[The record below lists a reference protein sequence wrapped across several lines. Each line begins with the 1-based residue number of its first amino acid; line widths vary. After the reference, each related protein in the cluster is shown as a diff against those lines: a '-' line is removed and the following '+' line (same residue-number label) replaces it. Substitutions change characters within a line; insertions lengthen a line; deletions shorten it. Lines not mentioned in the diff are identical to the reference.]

1 MRLPPSGI
9 TVQTYSN
16 AIKAGNRTH
25 IRLTFPL
32 KQIAVEDEDIDATIG
47 VTINDIFNADEDLRF
62 GRVLCKKL
70 TAGIIMSDKTRDI
83 SWGSRFRVEFGVEIS
98 GTTRYVTFG
107 WFRGD
112 QVKRNYDDDTVTVV
126 AYDDAAR
133 FDAEI
138 TSDFT
143 NTLTFPIKFPAL
155 YSAIC
160 QYTGVKMKSGG
171 IPADIPDGCRE
182 EVYTKAD
189 LKKFHTFRDILEEMS
204 GAFGYYI
211 RINSDGECEW
221 VWFNDATEDI
231 SLAAEDLFG
240 VNIDAVEEHYPG
252 TTWNEA
258 NAHTW
263 DWYKNRGIT
272 WDDFKEYQIDNKF
285 SEIEVEL
292 IDTDTDLTLGQN
304 IVFNT
309 PKTYIISDN
318 LFTRNTFSDY
328 WPDMAEAIIDKLD
341 EFGAWPQMTVE
352 CAGNWLVE
360 SGDIISVVTKIG
372 TLKMPVFYR
381 TLTWNAAP
389 TDMYEATGVTVKKMN
404 H

>member
-1 MRLPPSGI
+1 VNAVRLPPSGI

-25 IRLTFPL
+25 VRLTFPL

-47 VTINDIFNADEDLRF
+47 VTINDIFNAEEDLRF

-83 SWGSRFRVEFGVEIS
+83 SWGSRFRVEFGVEIN

-126 AYDDAAR
+126 AYDDAVR

-138 TSDFT
+138 TSDFIK
-143 NTLTFPIKFPAL
+143 TLTFPIKFPAL
-155 YSAIC
+155 YSAVC
-160 QYTGVKMKSGG
+160 QYTGVKMKLGWM
-171 IPADIPDGCRE
+171 PDDIPFGCKNE
-182 EVYTKAD
+182 EYTKAD
-189 LKKFHTFRDILEEMS
+189 LKKFHTFREILEDMS

-211 RINSDGECEW
+211 RVNSEGECEW
-221 VWFNDATEDI
+221 VWFNDATEAV
-231 SLAAEDLFG
+231 SLAAADLFG

-258 NAHTW
+258 SAHTW

-272 WDDFKEYQIDNKF
+272 WDDFKAYRIDNKF
-285 SEIEVEL
+285 TGV
-292 IDTDTDLTLGQN
+292 DV
-304 IVFNT
+304 VFENDIT
-309 PKTYIISDN
+309 YTANSPVYKTSKLYFISDD
-318 LFTRNTFSDY
+318 LFTRDTFSDY
-328 WPDMAEAIIDKLD
+328 TDMVDTIRDKLD
-341 EFGAWPQMTVE
+341 SFGAWPQMSVE
-352 CAGNWLVE
+352 SAGNWLVE
-360 SGDIISVVTKIG
+360 SGDVISVYTKIG
-372 TLKMPVFYR
+372 TLKMPIFFR
-381 TLTWNAAP
+381 TFTWNGVPSDA
-389 TDMYEATGVTVKKMN
+389 YESTGITIKKIN

>member
-25 IRLTFPL
+25 VRLTFPL

-47 VTINDIFNADEDLRF
+47 VTINDIFNAEEDLRF

-83 SWGSRFRVEFGVEIS
+83 SWGSRFRVEFGVEIN

-126 AYDDAAR
+126 AYDDAVR

-138 TSDFT
+138 TSDFLNSLDYPT
-143 NTLTFPIKFPAL
+143 RAPLL

-160 QYTGVKMKSGG
+160 QYTGVKTKYGG
-171 IPADIPDGCRE
+171 YPSDIPWGCDHE
-182 EVYTKAD
+182 EYTKAD

-204 GAFGYYI
+204 WAFGYYI
-211 RINSDGECEW
+211 RINSNGECEW

-231 SLAAEDLFG
+231 TLAAADLFG
-240 VNIDAVEEHYPG
+240 VNVDTVEEHYPG

-258 NAHTW
+258 SAHTW

-272 WDDFKEYQIDNKF
+272 WDDFKEYQIDNKI
-285 SEIEVEL
+285 SKVEVVLEGSD
-292 IDTDTDLTLGQN
+292 IDVEYGNVIFD
-304 IVFNT
+304 T
-309 PKTYIISDN
+309 PKTYLITDN
-318 LFTRNTFSDY
+318 LFTRNTFSEY
-328 WPDMAEAIIDKLD
+328 YPDMVETLFNKLD
-341 EFGAWPQMTVE
+341 SFGAWPQMTVE

-360 SGDIISVVTKIG
+360 SGDIISVSTKLG
-372 TLKMPVFYR
+372 TLKMPVFLR
-381 TLTWNAAP
+381 TLTWNGAP
-389 TDMYEATGVTVKKMN
+389 ADTYESTGATVRKMN

>member
-47 VTINDIFNADEDLRF
+47 VTINDIFNAEEDLRF

-160 QYTGVKMKSGG
+160 QYTGVKRNGG

-182 EVYTKAD
+182 EEYTKAD

-211 RINSDGECEW
+211 RVNSNGECEW

-231 SLAAEDLFG
+231 SLAAAELFG
-240 VNIDAVEEHYPG
+240 VNIDAVEERYPG

-258 NAHTW
+258 SAHTW

-272 WDDFKEYQIDNKF
+272 WDDFKAYRIDNRF
-285 SEIEVEL
+285 SAIEVVLEG
-292 IDTDTDLTLGQN
+292 TDMDLTLNLN

-318 LFTRNTFSDY
+318 LFTRDTFSGY
-328 WPDMAEAIIDKLD
+328 WSDVPEMIINKLD
-341 EFGAWPQMTVE
+341 ELGAWPQMTVE

-360 SGDIISVVTKIG
+360 SGDIISVTTKIG

-381 TLTWNAAP
+381 TLTWNGAP
-389 TDMYEATGVTVKKMN
+389 ADTYESTGATVRKMN

>member
-1 MRLPPSGI
+1 MRLPPSGT

-16 AIKAGNRTH
+16 AIKSGNRTH
-25 IRLTFPL
+25 VRLTFPL

-47 VTINDIFNADEDLRF
+47 VTINDIFNAEEDLRF

-70 TAGIIMSDKTRDI
+70 TAGIIMSDKTREI

-138 TSDFT
+138 TSDFLNSLDYPT
-143 NTLTFPIKFPAL
+143 RAPLL

-160 QYTGVKMKSGG
+160 QYTGVKTKLGG
-171 IPADIPDGCRE
+171 YPADIPFGCDHE
-182 EVYTKAD
+182 EYTKAEI
-189 LKKFHTFRDILEEMS
+189 KKFRTFREILEEMS

-211 RINSDGECEW
+211 RVNSNGECEW

-231 SLAAEDLFG
+231 SLAAADLFG
-240 VNIDAVEEHYPG
+240 VNIDAVEEYYPG

-258 NAHTW
+258 SVHTW

-272 WDDFKEYQIDNKF
+272 WDDFKSYIIDNKF
-285 SEIEVEL
+285 TGISIDGEVEL
-292 IDTDTDLTLGQN
+292 DNPEL
-304 IVFNT
+304 NT
-309 PKTYIISDN
+309 SKLYDIPDGIF
-318 LFTRNTFSDY
+318 LRNDDY
-328 WPDMAEAIIDKLD
+328 HAMRQILLEKLE

-360 SGDIISVVTKIG
+360 SGDIISVTTKIG

-389 TDMYEATGVTVKKMN
+389 TDLYEATGVTVKKMN

>member
-25 IRLTFPL
+25 VRLTFPL

-83 SWGSRFRVEFGVEIS
+83 SWSSRFRVEFGVEIN
-98 GTTRYVTFG
+98 GTTKYVTFG

-126 AYDDAAR
+126 AYDDAVR
-133 FDAEI
+133 FDADI
-138 TSDFT
+138 TSDFL
-143 NTLTFPIKFPAL
+143 NSLDYPINFPAL
-155 YSAIC
+155 FSAVC
-160 QYTGVKMKSGG
+160 QYTGVKVNDGWLPSD
-171 IPADIPDGCRE
+171 IPHDSEIAQYTRADI
-182 EVYTKAD
+182 
-189 LKKFHTFRDILEEMS
+189 KKFHTFREILEEMS

-211 RINSDGECEW
+211 RINSNGVCEW

-231 SLAAEDLFG
+231 SLAAADLFG
-240 VNIDAVEEHYPG
+240 VNIDAVEEYYPG
-252 TTWNEA
+252 TTWDEA
-258 NAHTW
+258 SVHTW

-272 WDDFKEYQIDNKF
+272 WDDFKRYNIDNKF
-285 SEIEVEL
+285 TGVSLDGEIA
-292 IDTDTDLTLGQN
+292 IDNPEFKTSKLYDIPDNIFTQPDHYGMETTL
-304 IVFNT
+304 
-309 PKTYIISDN
+309 
-318 LFTRNTFSDY
+318 L
-328 WPDMAEAIIDKLD
+328 EKLED
-341 EFGAWPQMTVE
+341 FGMWPQMTVE

-360 SGDIISVVTKIG
+360 SGDIISVTTKIG

-389 TDMYEATGVTVKKMN
+389 TDLYDVTVKKMN